1 MGKPTA
7 DRVLVNIGQLL
18 TMDPASGGPGDEA
31 HDPVAGL
38 GLILDG
44 AVAFLEDRVVW
55 AGRERDLETSVELG
69 PGHAR
74 VDLGGRVVMPGLVDC
89 HTHLVFAGSRAH
101 EFARRVGGASYEEIL
116 AAGGGIHATVM
127 ATREASTEQLMA
139 LGLRRLDRFLSFGV
153 TTVEAKSGYGLETEA
168 ELKILRVAQALHEAH
183 PVDVVPTFLGAHVV
197 PREHRQD
204 RAVYLDLVCQE
215 MLPRVAEEG
224 LARFCD
230 VFCDAGAFDL
240 AEARRVL
247 EAGRALGLRP
257 KLHGEQLARTGAI
270 ELAVELGAV
279 SVDHLERADESA
291 ALALAGSGTVG
302 VLLPG
307 ATYFL
312 GRDDYADGRRLADS
326 GCRLAV
332 STDFNPGS
340 CLTENLPLML
350 NMAALKNRLFP
361 REVLIGATRFAAEA
375 LGLGE
380 EVGSLAPGRLADVL
394 VLDTPD
400 YRNLIYHYGVNH
412 THQVYKRGRLVWPRT
427 AQG

>member
-1 MGKPTA
+1 MGKQTA
-7 DRVLVNIGQLL
+7 TLILTNIGQLL
-18 TMDPASGGPGDEA
+18 TMDPASGGPGDEQR
-31 HDPVAGL
+31 DPVSGL

-44 AVAFLEDRVVW
+44 ALAIQGDRVIW
-55 AGRERDLETSVELG
+55 AGRQRDLDAAVELE
-69 PGHAR
+69 PGAR
-74 VDLGGRVVMPGLVDC
+74 QVDLGGRVALPGLVDC

-116 AAGGGIHATVM
+116 AAGGGIHATVK
-127 ATREASTEQLMA
+127 ATREASPEQLLA
-139 LGLRRLDRFLSFGV
+139 LAARRLDRFLGFGV
-153 TTVEAKSGYGLETEA
+153 TTVEAKSGYGLDTET
-168 ELKILRVAQALHEAH
+168 ELKILRVAGELGEAH

-197 PREHRQD
+197 PREHRHA
-204 RAVYLDLVCQE
+204 REGYLDLVCKE

-230 VFCDAGAFDL
+230 VFCDQGAFSVP
-240 AEARRVL
+240 EARRVL
-247 EAGRALGLRP
+247 EAGLALGLRP

-270 ELAVELGAV
+270 ELAIELGAL
-279 SVDHLERADESA
+279 SVDHLEKADEA
-291 ALALAGSGTVG
+291 AAARLAGSRTVG

-312 GRDDYADGRRLADS
+312 GRQDYAAGRMLADA

-332 STDFNPGS
+332 STDLNPGS

-350 NMAALKNRLFP
+350 NMACLQNRLFP
-361 REVLIGATRFAAEA
+361 REVLLGATRYAAEA

-380 EVGSLAPGRLADVL
+380 EAGSLAPGRLADVL

-400 YRNLIYHYGVNH
+400 YRNLVYHFGVSH
-412 THQVYKRGRLVWPRT
+412 THLVFKRGQQAWPRP
-427 AQG
+427 A